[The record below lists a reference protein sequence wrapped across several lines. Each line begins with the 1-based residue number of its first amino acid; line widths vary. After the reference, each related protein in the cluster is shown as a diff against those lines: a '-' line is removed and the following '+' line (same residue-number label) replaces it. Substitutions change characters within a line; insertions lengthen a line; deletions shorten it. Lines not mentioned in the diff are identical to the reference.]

1 VLYKKELKY
10 AESKGAN
17 NWNWALSDASLGGH
31 LDIVKSYSAKQNI
44 DLVYFS
50 REQRSRKKN

>member
-1 VLYKKELKY
+1 MQKVKELMI
-10 AESKGAN
+10 GM
-17 NWNWALSDASLGGH
+17 WLFIRASLGGY

-50 REQRSRKKN
+50 RGAAL

>member
-1 VLYKKELKY
+1 MMLFFN
-10 AESKGAN
+10 A
-17 NWNWALSDASLGGH
+17 DAGGH